1 MIDTAFPYAQYV
13 TGKNFVGR
21 RADVTLLGNLLGQ
34 GENVLLSEPPKSGKT
49 SLVQQA
55 LFSMRMSG
63 KVFTVG
69 QFSALNIRTPEAFL
83 LRLGNTILRMVASSP
98 MEYAALTEK
107 FLGGTHFVFD
117 PANYTDEDKILSLN
131 WDLEQAD
138 VQAMLRFPY
147 ALAQDRGARLI
158 LIIDEFQSLNR
169 LEDPDVILRPL
180 DTCMREMKGNGN
192 LFSWVICG
200 SGVNAM
206 KAIFQSSQLFY
217 RQLERVTLSPVDER
231 EMADH
236 VHKGFLAA
244 GKVVEKELLQGACR
258 LFRGHLWYINHF
270 AAICDHM
277 SKGYIVEQA
286 LVEALGMLVS
296 LHEPRFNAV
305 MADLTTHQ
313 VSFLRAVVD
322 GVTRFSAAD
331 IIRKYGL
338 NSSAN
343 VKRVKDALMKKEVLV
358 FDEND
363 NPHIID
369 PLFEYW
375 IRKYYFELKEA

>member
-1 MIDTAFPYAQYV
+1 MIDTAFPYSQYV

-21 RADVTLLGNLLGQ
+21 RADVTLMGNLLGQ

-49 SLVQQA
+49 SLVQQT

-83 LRLGNTILRMVASSP
+83 LRLGNTVLRMVASAP
-98 MEYAALTEK
+98 ADYAALTEK

-117 PANYTDEDKILSLN
+117 PASYTDEDKILSLN
-131 WDLEQAD
+131 WDLEPSD

-180 DTCMREMKGNGN
+180 DACMREMKGNGN

-206 KAIFQSSQLFY
+206 KAIFLSSQLFY

-286 LVEALGMLVS
+286 LVEALGTLVNI
-296 LHEPRFNAV
+296 HEPRFNSI

-331 IIRKYGL
+331 VIRKYGL

-363 NPHIID
+363 NPQIID

-375 IRKYYFELKEA
+375 IRKYYFELKD